1 MMDEHPL
8 SILVVEP
15 HPKYR
20 TLVSRRLEADGHQ
33 ITDVSDGRAALEAL
47 REGTWQMLWLHPALS
62 DVSWEELAHEARG
75 QTPCCFITLLSDVAE
90 GPQSPMGPWVDVIL
104 PRPWKESELKEVL
117 AGAAAR
123 V

>member
-1 MMDEHPL
+1 MIDERPL

-15 HPKYR
+15 HAKFR

-33 ITDVSDGRAALEAL
+33 ITDVSDGQSALEAL
-47 REGTWQMLWLHPALS
+47 REGTWQMLWVHPGFG
-62 DVSWEELAHEARG
+62 DVSWEELAQKARE
-75 QTPCCFITLLSDVAE
+75 QAPECFITLLSDVAE
-90 GPQSPMGPWVDVIL
+90 GPQCPIGPWVDVIL